1 MAEEKKRRPYQG
13 KPGKGGNNQNRGKF
27 VPRGTR
33 GPRRDNRNQ
42 QNVEVNVG
50 DKLLITIKRLG
61 INGEGIGYYKRKIT
75 FIPGALPDEV
85 VDVVVT
91 NVTEKFIEARI
102 RKIKKRSPQR
112 VEPVDNQEVGGFEL
126 EHLAYDGQLE
136 FKRDV
141 IRQALEK
148 YKPEGY
154 EQFDLRPTIGMDEPD
169 GYRNKAQFPVRE
181 VNGQLAVGMYKRNS
195 HDLVDLP
202 KVSTQHPATLKVVRK
217 VRDILADMEMPIYNE
232 RKNSGIV
239 KTLIA
244 RVSETTGDVQ
254 LTIVTNGEY
263 LPSADELIARIN
275 QELPDVVSV
284 HQNINSDKTS
294 LVWGEDTKLLW
305 GSEYI
310 TETINGKTFKLSPRA
325 FLQLNPRQTQ
335 RLYNEAISALDLTQ
349 ADKLIDAYSGVG
361 TIGITLAD
369 HAGEVRGMDTVPEA
383 IDDANENALDNGVK
397 NAAYYTGAAE
407 DLIPRWANEGWVADA
422 LVVDPPRTGLDEE
435 LRLTILDTQPD
446 KFVYVSCN
454 ASTLARDLVD
464 LTRVYNVEYIQS
476 IDMFPQTARWEGIV
490 KFTKK
495 TK

>member
-1 MAEEKKRRPYQG
+1 MVEQKK
-13 KPGKGGNNQNRGKF
+13 KF
-27 VPRGTR
+27 VPRGT
-33 GPRRDNRNQ
+33 NRPGGQ
-42 QNVEVNVG
+42 QNRRPRPNNRQFNDVKVNVG
-50 DKLLITIKRLG
+50 DKLLITVKRLG

-91 NVTEKFIEARI
+91 NVTDKFIEARV
-102 RKIKKRSPQR
+102 RKIKERSPER
-112 VEPVDNQEVGGFEL
+112 VTPIDNQDVGGFEL
-126 EHLAYDGQLE
+126 EHLSYEGQLA

-148 YKPEGY
+148 YKPAGFD
-154 EQFDLRPTIGMDEPD
+154 QFDLRPTIGMKDPA

-181 VNGQLAVGMYKRNS
+181 VDGALAVGMYRRNS

-202 KVSTQHPATLKVVRK
+202 QVSTQHPATLKVVRG
-217 VRDILADMEMPIYNE
+217 VRDILARLGTPIYNE
-232 RKNSGIV
+232 KKNSGIV

-244 RVSETTGDVQ
+244 RVSESTGDVQ
-254 LTIVTNGEY
+254 LTIVTNGDY
-263 LPSADELIARIN
+263 LPGSDAIISTIQKA
-275 QELPDVVSV
+275 LPEVVSIS
-284 HQNINSDKTS
+284 QNINPGKTS

-305 GSEYI
+305 GEEYI

-335 RLYNEAISALDLTQ
+335 RLYNEAISALDLTH

-369 HAGEVRGMDTVPEA
+369 HAGEVRGMDTIPEA
-383 IDDANENALDNGVK
+383 IDDANENAADNGVS
-397 NAAYYTGAAE
+397 NATYYTGAAE
-407 DLIPRWANEGWVADA
+407 ELIPKWVAEGWTADA
-422 LVVDPPRTGLDEE
+422 LVVDPPRTGLDEA
-435 LRLTILDTQPD
+435 LRKTILETKPD

-464 LTRVYNVEYIQS
+464 LTKVYDVDYIQS
-476 IDMFPQTARWEGIV
+476 IDMFPQTARWEGVV
-490 KFTKK
+490 KLTKK
-495 TK
+495 SN

>member
-1 MAEEKKRRPYQG
+1 MAEEKKRRPYQ
-13 KPGKGGNNQNRGKF
+13 GKGGNNQNRGKF

-91 NVTEKFIEARI
+91 NVTDKFIEARV
-102 RKIKKRSPQR
+102 RKIKQRSPKR
-112 VEPVDNQEVGGFEL
+112 VDPVDNQEVGGFEL
-126 EHLAYDGQLE
+126 EHLSYDGQLE
-136 FKRDV
+136 FKQDV

-154 EQFDLRPTIGMDEPD
+154 EQFDLRPTIGMENPD

-181 VNGQLAVGMYKRNS
+181 VDGKLAVGMYKRNS

-254 LTIVTNGEY
+254 LTIVTNGKY

-275 QELPDVVSV
+275 KELPEVVSV

-310 TETINGKTFKLSPRA
+310 TETINDKTFKLSPRA
-325 FLQLNPRQTQ
+325 FFQLNPRQTQ
-335 RLYNEAISALDLTQ
+335 R
-349 ADKLIDAYSGVG
+349 
-361 TIGITLAD
+361 
-369 HAGEVRGMDTVPEA
+369 
-383 IDDANENALDNGVK
+383 
-397 NAAYYTGAAE
+397 
-407 DLIPRWANEGWVADA
+407 
-422 LVVDPPRTGLDEE
+422 
-435 LRLTILDTQPD
+435 
-446 KFVYVSCN
+446 
-454 ASTLARDLVD
+454 
-464 LTRVYNVEYIQS
+464 
-476 IDMFPQTARWEGIV
+476 
-490 KFTKK
+490 
-495 TK
+495 

>member
-1 MAEEKKRRPYQG
+1 MPEEKKRRPYQG
-13 KPGKGGNNQNRGKF
+13 KPGNKPRQGKF

-33 GPRRDNRNQ
+33 RPTNQ
-42 QNVEVNVG
+42 NQAVNVNVG

-102 RKIKKRSPQR
+102 RKFKQKSPQR
-112 VEPVDNQEVGGFEL
+112 VTPIDNQEVGGVEL
-126 EHLAYDGQLE
+126 AHMSYEGQLA
-136 FKRDV
+136 FKQDV

-154 EQFDLRPTIGMDEPD
+154 ESYDLRPTIGMENTT

-181 VNGQLAVGMYKRNS
+181 VDGKLAVGMFKRNS

-217 VRDILADMEMPIYNE
+217 VRDIIAELDLPVYHE
-232 RKNSGIV
+232 RRHTGII

-244 RVSETTGDVQ
+244 RVSESTGDVQ
-254 LTIVTNGEY
+254 LTIVTNGDY
-263 LPSADELIARIN
+263 LPQIETLISRIN
-275 QELPDVVSV
+275 EELPEVVSI
-284 HQNINSDKTS
+284 HQNINADKTS
-294 LVWGEDTKLLW
+294 LVWGDETKRLW

-335 RLYNEAISALDLTQ
+335 RLYSEAIKALDLTQ

-361 TIGITLAD
+361 TIGISLAD

-383 IDDANENALDNGVK
+383 IDDANENAADNDVA
-397 NAAYYTGAAE
+397 NAIYYTGAAE
-407 DLIPRWANEGWVADA
+407 DLIPAWADEGWVADA

-435 LRLTILDTQPD
+435 LRWTIIETQPE
-446 KFVYVSCN
+446 KFVYISCN

-464 LTRVYNVEYIQS
+464 LTRAYDVEYIQS

-495 TK
+495 H